1 VTTKDKTILITGAN
15 RGIGRALVDEAL
27 DRGAARVYAAT
38 RTPFTHPDG
47 RVRQVTIELT
57 SPDSVRA
64 VAEGIDALDLLVNNA
79 GIAAYDDLSDPAV
92 LQQQLAVNLFGTLDV
107 TQALLPALMR
117 SRGAIVNVVST
128 AGLAALPFIPS
139 YSISKAATLSL
150 TQALRGL
157 LAASGVRVHAAI
169 PGPVDTDMSKDFI
182 AAKASAQSVAAAIF
196 DGLADGA
203 EEIFPDPASRQISES
218 WTNGA
223 AKVLERSYADLAPA
237 F

>member
-57 SPDSVRA
+57 RPDSVRA
-64 VAEGIDALDLLVNNA
+64 VAEGIDSLDLLVNNA

>member
-1 VTTKDKTILITGAN
+1 MTTKDKTILITGAN

-57 SPDSVRA
+57 RPDSVRA
-64 VAEGIDALDLLVNNA
+64 VAEGIDSLDLLVNNA